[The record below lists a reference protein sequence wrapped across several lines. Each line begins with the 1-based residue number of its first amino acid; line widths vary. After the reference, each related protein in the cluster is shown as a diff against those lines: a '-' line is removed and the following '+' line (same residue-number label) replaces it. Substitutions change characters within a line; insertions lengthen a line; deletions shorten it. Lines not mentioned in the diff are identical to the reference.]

1 MRFLFIFVLFLST
14 FSFTATYDS
23 MTISKNDNG
32 VSVSITDM
40 DSKKLGSLF
49 TAYNESLILVRL
61 SEAEDIAFRCSR
73 RLMITICT
81 FTFISSE
88 NIEVGKNFT
97 KAYVELDDSSVL
109 KTGNEVNLF
118 FRNSKGETFSLEI
131 TYDYF
136 SAKVKN
142 N

>member
-88 NIEVGKNFT
+88 NIEVWKNFT